1 VGVRPTVCLSF
12 QAGEHGDAGCEAARY
27 AHAMSP
33 ASDNPA
39 LSSLR
44 RALLSEVEAILNASK
59 LSQVKP

>member
-1 VGVRPTVCLSF
+1 MPVVRGPVR
-12 QAGEHGDAGCEAARY
+12 AR
-27 AHAMSP
+27 MSP

-39 LSSLR
+39 FSSLR